1 MARRMKPTTGA
12 ELHDSQDLGASCC
25 KGAQPDEVAD
35 AAHVLRAIAALPEAY
50 RETLLRLVE
59 GMSGQQIA
67 DLTGPTRLCAGE
79 PASRH
84 GQAAR
89 RWGWCRLPMRSRH
102 MIDDDDP
109 LWDGC
114 ASR

>member
-12 ELHDSQDLGASCC
+12 ELHDAQDLDAFRC

-50 RETLLRLVE
+50 RETLMLRLVE

-67 DLTGPTRLCAGE
+67 TLTGLT
-79 PASRH
+79 PASVRVNLH
-84 GQAAR
+84 RGMARLRAAL
-89 RWGWCRLPMRSRH
+89 GLAPTANAEQTH
-102 MIDDDDP
+102 D
-109 LWDGC
+109 
-114 ASR
+114 